1 VGYRLV
7 LDNPDTVQAFVS
19 LTVIPSAEMWARA
32 NKAFGLGAYHWFL
45 FAQPYDLPERL
56 LSGDP
61 DYFLDWTLRKMA
73 KDPGALSDE
82 ALAAYR
88 AAFRRPEVRHA
99 MMQDYRAGATVDH
112 EHDLADRAAG
122 RVLDC
127 PVLVL
132 WEQGRFEG
140 AETPLTIWQAWATQA
155 PDISMLPT
163 RQVCGTGFLCWKPSI

>member
-1 VGYRLV
+1 
-7 LDNPDTVQAFVS
+7 
-19 LTVIPSAEMWARA
+19 MWARA

-56 LSGDP
+56 LSADP

-73 KDPGALSDE
+73 KDPGCLSDE

-132 WEQGRFEG
+132 WEEGR
-140 AETPLTIWQAWATQA
+140 TTI
-155 PDISMLPT
+155 
-163 RQVCGTGFLCWKPSI
+163 RQERQLSRTVPNRRRHLALGLRLQPKFDKPS